1 MWAFGIHRSDEIGK
15 TVMFF
20 RSGYIPSREDIAD
33 AQWYTCISMLIFHLG
48 ALITSITKKKMN
60 IVEELPQSKIIYQ
73 ENTKKAMK
81 IVGIVLLSI
90 ITPIAFA
97 FRFKEVLIAR
107 KYGYIALYNSEYS
120 TQSGYIPIILFLFFP
135 AIVCYLIGSN
145 HSKISQIISYAIFGI
160 YAALSLLAGYRG
172 AWLYSFIILIWLSS
186 RYNKISIRKYFAYLV
201 LLIIGIYILDVIRNV
216 RDSGFNFSIKDFF
229 SLDRFPIINAFFEM
243 GDSMGIIVYF
253 LNHGN
258 EIYPYGNTYITAL
271 LGAISSRFLDLL
283 GLKQVF
289 ISNWFSQEYLG
300 LSYGTGFSMIGE
312 AYVNGGYF
320 GGLIYIF
327 IWGIFIGKLLQY
339 SKNNI
344 LSMPLRSFISVAGLN
359 AVIGVS
365 RNACYLTIKE
375 LVYGVGFVCVL
386 IWFCSNIFTNK
397 R

>member
-1 MWAFGIHRSDEIGK
+1 M
-15 TVMFF
+15 
-20 RSGYIPSREDIAD
+20 
-33 AQWYTCISMLIFHLG
+33 
-48 ALITSITKKKMN
+48 
-60 IVEELPQSKIIYQ
+60 
-73 ENTKKAMK
+73 
-81 IVGIVLLSI
+81 
-90 ITPIAFA
+90 
-97 FRFKEVLIAR
+97 
-107 KYGYIALYNSEYS
+107 
-120 TQSGYIPIILFLFFP
+120 
-135 AIVCYLIGSN
+135 
-145 HSKISQIISYAIFGI
+145 
-160 YAALSLLAGYRG
+160 
-172 AWLYSFIILIWLSS
+172 
-186 RYNKISIRKYFAYLV
+186 V

-253 LNHGN
+253 LNLGN
-258 EIYPYGNTYITAL
+258 EIYPYCNTYITAL